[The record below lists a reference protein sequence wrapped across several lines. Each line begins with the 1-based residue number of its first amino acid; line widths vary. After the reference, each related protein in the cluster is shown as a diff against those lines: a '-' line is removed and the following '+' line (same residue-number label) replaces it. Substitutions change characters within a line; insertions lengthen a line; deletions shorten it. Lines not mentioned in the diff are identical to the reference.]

1 MPEVLVICGP
11 TGCGKTD
18 FAHKFAF
25 DKNCEIVNCDS
36 MQIYSEIPILTA
48 SPSDELKSQ
57 VPYHL
62 YNFQSVELEFSLAKY
77 TQLAADKI
85 HQISA
90 RGNLPVIV
98 GGTGMYINALLYGYN
113 NIPEISGVIRNEAR
127 ALHSGI
133 GQESFFKLLVEQDP
147 SIITKISPNDTQ
159 RSLRAYEVY
168 KQTGQ
173 SIFTFQNEKNT
184 LPLAGFDFKVIF
196 LNPARDLLYNICNQR
211 LIDIFNNGAIEE
223 AKSLRR
229 NFMSIDTPAA
239 KAIGF
244 KELISYLNSECS
256 FADSL
261 AMAQQRTRNYAK
273 RQITWFKH
281 QLKDSEVLEYSSL
294 EEFNQ
299 IKNDFSLQ

>member
-18 FAHKFAF
+18 FTHKLAF

-48 SPSDELKSQ
+48 SPSDSLKSQ

-62 YNFQSVELEFSLAKY
+62 YNFQSVATDFSLAKF
-77 TQLAADKI
+77 TQLAADQI
-85 HQISA
+85 YQISA
-90 RGNLPVIV
+90 RRNLPIIV

-113 NIPEISGVIRNEAR
+113 NIPEISDKIRKEIR
-127 ALHSGI
+127 ALHSDI
-133 GQESFFKLLVEQDP
+133 EQENFFKLLVQQDP

-173 SIFTFQNEKNT
+173 SIFTFQNEKNI
-184 LPLAGFDFKVIF
+184 LPLEGFDFKIIF
-196 LNPARDLLYNICNQR
+196 LNPARDLLYNICNRR

-223 AKSLRR
+223 AKNLKE
-229 NFMSIDTPAA
+229 NFMPIDTPAA
-239 KAIGF
+239 KAIGV
-244 KELISYLNSECS
+244 KELLSYLNGECS

-261 AMAQQRTRNYAK
+261 AVAQQRTRNYAK

-281 QLKDSEVLEYSSL
+281 QLKEKETFEYSSL

-299 IKNDFSLQ
+299 IKKDFSIY